1 MNAYLINTSTPAA
14 YVPATW
20 HGSWDADPGSTG
32 AYTKTLEPG
41 VKWAL
46 NGQSTVGMSLVGTGP
61 YTLGLR
67 RFVSRKLA
75 AQTISGTLDVLAGV
89 VQNTTDADFVWKCY
103 AWVSVGD
110 TDVERGVLLDYEE
123 TLGVGGA
130 TEFPT
135 TRTAKAFA
143 AAQALSSVAAQANDR
158 IIIELG
164 VSTATAVN
172 STHTASVEVGAWG
185 VSGAAYADLVAAE
198 TPTTARAGFFVFS
211 SAWTLAASEPTN
223 ISPDTATPLTLPASV
238 VPAPTFQSIDLWY
251 SYTPGA
257 SDEVLATFAGRSALS
272 TYEPLLTIFRGP
284 IDASFTELMIA
295 YYNVVD
301 RPYVVRTPTGITT
314 YFRIISI
321 GAGAIAGTI
330 SLTASSVPILPP
342 GNYHGS
348 ILISADEGSI
358 DFADQFAYVLNATTG
373 AIVGIL
379 LNTYPAENG
388 AMLGAAQRW
397 LGADENNLN
406 DLILY
411 NSLTFAVVSTLTGVL
426 TGSKVSEFSPIN
438 ASADTFY
445 VAQYVAGIT
454 AVKLQAISTAGV
466 VGTAWAMTPPT
477 GNDIF
482 GLAVSPTNTV
492 AYYSRLGVN
501 QPVKRWD
508 LVNDIALADLAPG
521 QATYQPADLMT
532 LQDGSILVEWRA
544 QFGFGLAYVA
554 RYDPLGVVLQT
565 FDPQTDSGVADGFL
579 DHMRAGVDDP
589 NSFWIWLHDQ
599 TTADQVGHLLHYSTV
614 TGLLLSGAT
623 HPMFGNGL
631 VGFLDIPPGSAPTVD
646 YAPPTSCPLLLVL
659 TAPPS
664 GGGGGGGGGEGCVG
678 LRGTANIGA

>member
-1 MNAYLINTSTPAA
+1 MHAYLINNNTPAA

-20 HGSWDADPGSTG
+20 HGGWDADPGSTG
-32 AYTKTLEPG
+32 AYTKMLEPS

-46 NGQSTVGMSLVGTGP
+46 NGQSSVGMSLVGTGP
-61 YTLGLR
+61 YALGIR
-67 RFVSRKLA
+67 RFVSRALA
-75 AQTISGTLDVLAGV
+75 AQTISGTLDILAGV
-89 VQNTTDADFVWKCY
+89 LQNTATADFVWKCY

-110 TDVERGVLLDYEE
+110 TDVERGVLLDYTE

-130 TEFPT
+130 TAFPT

-143 AAQALSSVAAQANDR
+143 SAQALSSVGALAGDR

-164 VSTATAVN
+164 VSTATAV
-172 STHTASVEVGAWG
+172 SDTHTASVQVGAWG
-185 VSGAAYADLVAAE
+185 FAGAAYADLAAAE
-198 TPTTARAGFFVFS
+198 TPTTDRAGFFDFS
-211 SAWTLAASEPTN
+211 DPWTLAASEPTN
-223 ISPDTATPLTLPASV
+223 VSPDTATPFTLPLAA
-238 VPAPTFQSIDLWY
+238 VPAPTFQAIDLWY
-251 SYTPGA
+251 AYTPGA
-257 SDEVLATFAGRSALS
+257 SDEVLAIFAGRDALS

-284 IDASFTELMIA
+284 IDAAFTELMTA
-295 YYNVVD
+295 YYNVAD

-321 GAGAIAGTI
+321 GAGAIAGAI
-330 SLTASSVPILPP
+330 SLTATTVPILPP

-348 ILISADEGSI
+348 VIITSDEGSI

-373 AIVGIL
+373 AITGIV
-379 LNTYPAENG
+379 LNTFPAENG
-388 AMLGAAQRW
+388 AMLGGAQRW
-397 LGADENNLN
+397 LGADENNRD

-411 NSLTFAVVSTLTGVL
+411 NSVTFAVVLTLTGVL
-426 TGSKVSEFSPIN
+426 TGNKVSEFSPIN

-445 VAQYVAGIT
+445 VAQYVAGLT

-466 VGTAWAMTPPT
+466 VGTSWAMTPPT

-492 AYYSRLGVN
+492 AYYSRLAVN
-501 QPVKRWD
+501 QPIKRWD
-508 LVNDIALADLAPG
+508 LVNDVALADLAAG

-532 LQDGSILVEWRA
+532 LQDGSILVEWRP
-544 QFGFGLAYVA
+544 QFGGGVGYVA

-565 FDPQTDSGVADGFL
+565 FDPQTDSGVADGFI

-589 NSFWIWLHDQ
+589 DSFWVWLHDQ
-599 TTADQVGHLLHYSTV
+599 TTDDQVGHLLHYSTI
-614 TGLLLSGAT
+614 TGLLISGAT
-623 HPMFGNGL
+623 HPMFDNGIR
-631 VGFLDIPPGSAPTVD
+631 GPIDIPPGSAPTVD

-664 GGGGGGGGGEGCVG
+664 GGGGGGGGDDCPGT
-678 LRGTANIGA
+678 RGAANIGA